1 MGFRSYFFKYGYEYC
16 ANGCFYELNC
26 VIILKIYSGGY
37 ARMHSMTGYGKGVAK
52 ADGKTITIEIK
63 SVNHRYLDLGIKMP
77 RSFMFLEDSVKKYYA
92 FYQLPC
98 DEFSQTELDEYA
110 VNAWPWT
117 PKPRVRQG
125 EEVLPPELFTG
136 IGLES
141 GVISYGG
148 LYTLLVRLDFDV
160 KGTAILLE

>member
-1 MGFRSYFFKYGYEYC
+1 MNFSR
-16 ANGCFYELNC
+16 NC
-26 VIILKIYSGGY
+26 PGGPTLPSSTTLM
-37 ARMHSMTGYGKGVAK
+37 RVVHGPQDEPETVRK
-52 ADGKTITIEIK
+52 A
-63 SVNHRYLDLGIKMP
+63 
-77 RSFMFLEDSVKKYYA
+77 LEDSVKKYYA

-110 VNAWPWT
+110 VNAWPCS

-125 EEVLPPELFTG
+125 EEVLPPELLSG

-148 LYTLLVRLDFDV
+148 FYTLLVRLDFDV
-160 KGTAILLE
+160 KGTAERFTVIGADGHSYEFLLAGIIAMVIVV

>member
-1 MGFRSYFFKYGYEYC
+1 MVCLLALSLAGCYEYRGPYTR
-16 ANGCFYELNC
+16 ADVEEYL
-26 VIILKIYSGGY
+26 
-37 ARMHSMTGYGKGVAK
+37 TGRYP
-52 ADGKTITIEIK
+52 DETINIRQEG
-63 SVNHRYLDLGIKMP
+63 LQL
-77 RSFMFLEDSVKKYYA
+77 DSVKKYYA

-148 LYTLLVRLDFDV
+148 LYVGKVCKTCSGSGYLPQ
-160 KGTAILLE
+160 